1 MTKKF
6 CTETDLQTNTIPMN
20 VVSDPLDLRVKR
32 PLRTVQASEWS
43 AWTSEAKVIA
53 DTLKHSGLQDKTV
66 AIEAG
71 IDPAVLS
78 KAQSGAARLNEAQMD
93 ALMDACG
100 SEAWLYYW
108 VLKRGYDPRK
118 LTRLESDLER
128 ENRELRE
135 QVAQMQHEREIE
147 LRLIRDMRVA
157 A

>member
-1 MTKKF
+1 MH
-6 CTETDLQTNTIPMN
+6 D
-20 VVSDPLDLRVKR
+20 VSASLDLRVKR
-32 PLRTVQASEWS
+32 PLRVVSSDEW
-43 AWTSEAKVIA
+43 ATWISEAKVIA

-78 KAQSGAARLNEAQMD
+78 KAQSGAARLNEPQIH
-93 ALMDACG
+93 ALMDVCG
-100 SEAWLYYW
+100 SEAWLHYW